1 MSAFFCFSCAIGP
14 GVSQRG
20 GRVEAGCFRTSHLVY
35 SFFLLFFFFLPSTT
49 GTGVSQRGGTVLPH
63 FVYSFFLFSS
73 YPSSTTGTGV
83 SQRGGSDRVPHTVY
97 FRHGLWRL
105 CPFAGIFFLFFVPFL
120 FFFPLGHLQAQR
132 GLYLQHKKQYRNG
145 SKQD

>member
-1 MSAFFCFSCAIGP
+1 M
-14 GVSQRG
+14 
-20 GRVEAGCFRTSHLVY
+20 EAGCFRTSHLVY

-63 FVYSFFLFSS
+63 FVYSFFLFLFFPPLPQALESAN
-73 YPSSTTGTGV
+73 V
-83 SQRGGSDRVPHTVY
+83 EAVIV
-97 FRHGLWRL
+97 FRTLSIFVTAYGD
-105 CPFAGIFFLFFVPFL
+105 FALLQVFFFVFLFL
-120 FFFPLGHLQAQR
+120 FYFIFSLGHLQAQR